1 MHRGPSLPVCSRV
14 ETVAI
19 DPGTRSVQ
27 LFSRSRQLAI
37 VGAALLS
44 LAANQ
49 RTRLPDPP
57 ADATVD
63 ELFAYVES
71 IANPALEPDSKGR
84 LRYHRRKVAALTVV
98 AADAILAQI
107 PEHDPR
113 QAEALK
119 LTQAAEAAAR
129 PPAAQAAASGE
140 RLRGLTGGPLDLTGT
155 LLEGAAFDQA
165 GLAGQVVL
173 VDFWATWCGPCVAEI
188 PRVRDLYDRYHDRG
202 FQVVGVS
209 LDDDHDALEAFVADH
224 EIPWPIIVDARDE
237 AGGLA
242 RRYGITAIPTMIL
255 VGRDGTV
262 LSTEARGRRLEEL
275 LDEQFPDP

>member
-1 MHRGPSLPVCSRV
+1 M
-14 ETVAI
+14 
-19 DPGTRSVQ
+19 Q
-27 LFSRSRQLAI
+27 FFSRSRRLAI

-71 IANPALEPDSKGR
+71 IADPALEPDSKGR
-84 LRYHRRKVAALTVV
+84 LRYHRRKVAALTVI

-107 PEHDPR
+107 PEDDPR

-119 LTQAAEAAAR
+119 LKQAAEAAAR

-140 RLRGLTGGPLDLTGT
+140 RLRGLVGQPLDLPGT
-155 LLEGAAFDQA
+155 LLDGAAVDQA
-165 GLAGQVVL
+165 GLAGKVVL

-275 LDEQFPDP
+275 LAEQFPDP